1 MEEKLTLGA
10 VAPFPLRQALALVPT
25 NAGAAM
31 PGRVIQFEQKTFFH

>member
-10 VAPFPLRQALALVPT
+10 VAPFPLRQALALVLT

-31 PGRVIQFEQKTFFH
+31 PGRSQQFEQKNLK